1 MDACG
6 LAGTP
11 RNHTTRSSRRP
22 LSRLHRE
29 YAEQSFISG
38 QVQGKVGDFVQGVKA
53 QGGLFVTIT
62 AMQGKVDNSSKSCA
76 LLWIYSGTCVRLIKY
91 LHIGWNAVHL
101 PFTPLVSYL

>member
-1 MDACG
+1 MW
-6 LAGTP
+6 AGTP

-38 QVQGKVGDFVQGVKA
+38 QVQGKVGDSVQGVKA

-76 LLWIYSGTCVRLIKY
+76 LLWIIVAHACD
-91 LHIGWNAVHL
+91 
-101 PFTPLVSYL
+101 